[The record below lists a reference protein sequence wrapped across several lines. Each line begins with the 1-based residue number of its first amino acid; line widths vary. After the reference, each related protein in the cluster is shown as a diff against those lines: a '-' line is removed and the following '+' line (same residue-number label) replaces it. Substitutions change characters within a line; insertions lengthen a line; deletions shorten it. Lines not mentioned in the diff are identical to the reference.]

1 MEIPTDL
8 RERLVKEIKFVAEKI
23 RTEKDP
29 RTKVYYFSGIYGE
42 MLRLVNIHFD
52 KELLFAHNVL
62 NYVYQTMKTR
72 VDIVVMGR
80 DSLVDF
86 PDGFFDRLS
95 EYLDRLAS
103 CIENNE
109 ELYRILQ
116 EFSCLAYITTGNGY
130 YLFQKGI
137 LRI

>member
-62 NYVYQTMKTR
+62 NYAYQTMKTR
-72 VDIVVMGR
+72 ADIVVMGR

-86 PDGFFDRLS
+86 PDEFFDRLS